1 MNQTFNLKRFFQY
14 AGFTISRNR
23 WYYGILFVFFTIPAI
38 VLSFCEVVPEVASC
52 MIGFVFMTL
61 NSLPSIEWTRK
72 IGQRIQ
78 WTDVTASR
86 AEKLVYECIVRFSG
100 FIVPIVI
107 CSIGFAF
114 GLGSPDKFFSD
125 VVPMGGVSLLL
136 AMAMIFFLLWNLD
149 FQRQVN
155 KGQPVVRTN
164 MYLAISQGFVL
175 GMQIWFFKSLGSSIV
190 FQIICFA
197 IAAIAFVFAVIK
209 YPNQRIENTEPTTE

>member
-1 MNQTFNLKRFFQY
+1 MNQAFNLKRFFQY
-14 AGFTISRNR
+14 ARFTMVKNR

-61 NSLPSIEWTRK
+61 NHLPSIEWTRK

-136 AMAMIFFLLWNLD
+136 AMAMIFFLLWDIAAQKQDN
-149 FQRQVN
+149 RE
-155 KGQPVVRTN
+155 RTN

-197 IAAIAFVFAVIK
+197 IAAIAFAFAVIN

>member
-23 WYYGILFVFFTIPAI
+23 WYYGVLFVGFTIPAI

-61 NSLPSIEWTRK
+61 NFLPSIEWTRK
-72 IGQRIQ
+72 ISQRMQ
-78 WTDVTASR
+78 WNIILASR

-100 FIVPIVI
+100 FAVPIVI

-114 GLGSPDKFFSD
+114 GLGSLDKFFSD

-136 AMAMIFFLLWNLD
+136 AMAMIFFLLWDIAAQKQDN
-149 FQRQVN
+149 RE
-155 KGQPVVRTN
+155 RTN
-164 MYLAISQGFVL
+164 MYLAISQGFVF
-175 GMQIWFFKSLGSSIV
+175 GMQIYFFKSLCSSIT

>member
-1 MNQTFNLKRFFQY
+1 MNQAFNLKRFFQY

-23 WYYGILFVFFTIPAI
+23 WYYGVLFVVFTIPAI

-78 WTDVTASR
+78 WNIISASR
-86 AEKLVYECIVRFSG
+86 TEKLVYECIVRFSG
-100 FIVPIVI
+100 FAVPIVI

-136 AMAMIFFLLWNLD
+136 AMAMIFFLLWDIAAQKQDN
-149 FQRQVN
+149 RE
-155 KGQPVVRTN
+155 RTN
-164 MYLAISQGFVL
+164 MYRAISQGFIVGL
-175 GMQIWFFKSLGSSIV
+175 QIYFFKSLCSSIT

-209 YPNQRIENTEPTTE
+209 YPNQQIENTEPTTE

>member
-23 WYYGILFVFFTIPAI
+23 WYYGVLFVGFTIPAI
-38 VLSFCEVVPEVASC
+38 VLSFCELVPEVASC
-52 MIGFVFMTL
+52 MIGFVFITL
-61 NSLPSIEWTRK
+61 NFLPSIEWTRK
-72 IGQRIQ
+72 ISQRMQ
-78 WTDVTASR
+78 WNIISASR

-100 FIVPIVI
+100 FAVPIVI

-136 AMAMIFFLLWNLD
+136 ALAMIFFLLWDIAAQKQDN
-149 FQRQVN
+149 RE
-155 KGQPVVRTN
+155 RTN
-164 MYLAISQGFVL
+164 MYSAISQGFIL
-175 GMQIWFFKSLGSSIV
+175 GMQIYFFKSLCSSIT

>member
-1 MNQTFNLKRFFQY
+1 MNQAFNLKRFLQY
-14 AGFTISRNR
+14 ARFTMVKNR
-23 WYYGILFVFFTIPAI
+23 WYYGILFVIFTIPAI
-38 VLSFCEVVPEVASC
+38 VLSFCEVMPEVASC

-61 NSLPSIEWTRK
+61 NHLPSIEWTRK

-86 AEKLVYECIVRFSG
+86 TEKLVYECIVRFSG

-136 AMAMIFFLLWNLD
+136 AMAMIFFLLWDIAAQKQDN
-149 FQRQVN
+149 RE
-155 KGQPVVRTN
+155 RTN

-197 IAAIAFVFAVIK
+197 IAAIAFAFAVIN

>member
-1 MNQTFNLKRFFQY
+1 MNQAFNLKRFFQY
-14 AGFTISRNR
+14 VRFTMVKNR

-86 AEKLVYECIVRFSG
+86 TEKLVYECIVRFSG

-136 AMAMIFFLLWNLD
+136 ALAMIFFLLWDIAAQKQDN
-149 FQRQVN
+149 RE
-155 KGQPVVRTN
+155 RTN
-164 MYLAISQGFVL
+164 MYFAISQGFVL

-197 IAAIAFVFAVIK
+197 IAAIAFAFAVIK